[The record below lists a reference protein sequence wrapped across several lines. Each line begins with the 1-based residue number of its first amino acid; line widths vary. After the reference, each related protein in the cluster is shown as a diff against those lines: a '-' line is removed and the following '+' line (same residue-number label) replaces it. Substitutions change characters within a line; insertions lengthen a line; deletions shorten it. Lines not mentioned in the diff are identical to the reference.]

1 MTELPKNKRNFLRT
15 VDLFDSDREFFFRND
30 DRSYLEKNKIKI

>member
-15 VDLFDSDREFFFRND
+15 VDLFDSDRDFF
-30 DRSYLEKNKIKI
+30 LETMTDLILKKTK